1 MLSLTATAAV
11 AGMATYATF
20 TNSASQSFTATTGT
34 VVVNLGATG
43 SVTNRLNINATTIAP
58 GDTMQRTVDVVNT
71 SNLALASTTLTSTA
85 SPSSLLDTDT
95 TNGLQMVIDK
105 CSVPWTEAG
114 VSPAFTYTRG
124 GSTTSVLTTRAVI
137 GSAIALSNMT
147 LAAGGGSDR
156 LRVTLALPTAAGN
169 TFQNI
174 TSTITFSFTGT
185 QRAGTNR

>member
-114 VSPAFTYTRG
+114 VSPAFTYTCG

-156 LRVTLALPTAAGN
+156 LRITLPLPTAAGN